1 MVVVTT
7 PATTHAWATPVR
19 PVCVCVAD
27 ESRWMST
34 RTPSGGGVWRACGQS
49 ANQCVCVCGWEEP
62 HKARHVC
69 ACEVRRGICESVAG
83 VAWRVRGERGH
94 MGRQRGWWVWWPRR
108 SHTHTQQRGWH
119 HSGRVCVV
127 PPLTHTQRTGR
138 GSAHSGGGWWERRTV
153 VVAATPHTQP
163 PPPRAH
169 HPVCVCVNREWTA
182 PAQPVSGPS
191 GHTRHNTHAA
201 TTTSTTSSSS
211 SKRRSG
217 VVWGTRS
224 GWTCEWRAR
233 RGHSQHRGHTHTRHQ
248 SAPATT
254 CVCVSGVV
262 VWLGCVSEWQKEWA
276 HGQEEDRDWDWVV
289 KRGGW
294 VVKD

>member
-1 MVVVTT
+1 MASERRERAHGTTAWVVGVV
-7 PATTHAWATPVR
+7 AT
-19 PVCVCVAD
+19 
-27 ESRWMST
+27 
-34 RTPSGGGVWRACGQS
+34 
-49 ANQCVCVCGWEEP
+49 
-62 HKARHVC
+62 
-69 ACEVRRGICESVAG
+69 
-83 VAWRVRGERGH
+83 
-94 MGRQRGWWVWWPRR
+94 
-108 SHTHTQQRGWH
+108 
-119 HSGRVCVV
+119 
-127 PPLTHTQRTGR
+127 PLTHTHAPAWVAPQWAAVRGATTLTRTQRTGR
-138 GSAHSGGGWWERRTV
+138 GSTHSGGGWWERRTV

-201 TTTSTTSSSS
+201 TTTSTTTSSSS

-254 CVCVSGVV
+254 CVCVWHGGVA
-262 VWLGCVSEWQKEWA
+262 WLCACVSGKGWT

>member
-1 MVVVTT
+1 MASETRERAHGTTAWVVGVV
-7 PATTHAWATPVR
+7 ATALT
-19 PVCVCVAD
+19 
-27 ESRWMST
+27 
-34 RTPSGGGVWRACGQS
+34 
-49 ANQCVCVCGWEEP
+49 
-62 HKARHVC
+62 
-69 ACEVRRGICESVAG
+69 
-83 VAWRVRGERGH
+83 
-94 MGRQRGWWVWWPRR
+94 
-108 SHTHTQQRGWH
+108 HTHTSVGGTTVGGCAWCH
-119 HSGRVCVV
+119 HSHS
-127 PPLTHTQRTGR
+127 LSQRTGR

-201 TTTSTTSSSS
+201 TTTSTTTTTT

-233 RGHSQHRGHTHTRHQ
+233 RGHSQHRGHTHTPGTKVHQ
-248 SAPATT
+248 PPRVCVCEWRGGVAWL
-254 CVCVSGVV
+254 CVCVS
-262 VWLGCVSEWQKEWA
+262 VS
-276 HGQEEDRDWDWVV
+276 G
-289 KRGGW
+289 KRSGHMDKKKTGTGTGW
-294 VVKD
+294 

>member
-1 MVVVTT
+1 MVATALTHTHT
-7 PATTHAWATPVR
+7 PAWVAPQWAGVRGATTH
-19 PVCVCVAD
+19 
-27 ESRWMST
+27 
-34 RTPSGGGVWRACGQS
+34 
-49 ANQCVCVCGWEEP
+49 
-62 HKARHVC
+62 
-69 ACEVRRGICESVAG
+69 
-83 VAWRVRGERGH
+83 
-94 MGRQRGWWVWWPRR
+94 
-108 SHTHTQQRGWH
+108 
-119 HSGRVCVV
+119 
-127 PPLTHTQRTGR
+127 THTQRTGR

-201 TTTSTTSSSS
+201 TTTSTTTTSS

-254 CVCVSGVV
+254 RVCVAWWCGLAV
-262 VWLGCVSEWQKEWA
+262 CVSEWQKEWA

>member
-1 MVVVTT
+1 MASERRERAHGTTAWVVGVV
-7 PATTHAWATPVR
+7 ATPL
-19 PVCVCVAD
+19 
-27 ESRWMST
+27 T
-34 RTPSGGGVWRACGQS
+34 
-49 ANQCVCVCGWEEP
+49 
-62 HKARHVC
+62 
-69 ACEVRRGICESVAG
+69 
-83 VAWRVRGERGH
+83 
-94 MGRQRGWWVWWPRR
+94 
-108 SHTHTQQRGWH
+108 HTHQRGWH

-127 PPLTHTQRTGR
+127 PPHTLTHTQRTGR

-201 TTTSTTSSSS
+201 TTSSSS

-233 RGHSQHRGHTHTRHQ
+233 RGHSQHRGHTHTHTRHQ

-254 CVCVSGVV
+254 RVCEWCGGVA
-262 VWLGCVSEWQKEWA
+262 WL
-276 HGQEEDRDWDWVV
+276 
-289 KRGGW
+289 
-294 VVKD
+294 